1 MTVEGLVTRPSQDG
15 PAETLRRLE
24 AAIVSRGMT
33 IFARIDHAAGAKEA
47 GLELRP
53 TDVVIFGSA
62 KAGTPLMVASQT
74 IGIDLPLKVLVWQ
87 DAAGQ
92 TFVAYNDP
100 VWLVRRHGLGAP
112 AEAIAAKMQAGLAA
126 IAGEAAGGG

>member
-1 MTVEGLVTRPSQDG
+1 M
-15 PAETLRRLE
+15 A
-24 AAIVSRGMT
+24 
-33 IFARIDHAAGAKEA
+33 
-47 GLELRP
+47 
-53 TDVVIFGSA
+53 
-62 KAGTPLMVASQT
+62 ASQT
-74 IGIDLPLKVLVWQ
+74 IGIDLPLKMLVWQ

-126 IAGEAAGGG
+126 IAGEAAGGAL

>member
-1 MTVEGLVTRPSQDG
+1 MIVEGLVTQPSKDG

-33 IFARIDHAAGAKEA
+33 VFAHIDHAAGAKGA
-47 GLELRP
+47 GLDLRP

-62 KAGTPLMVASQT
+62 AAGTPLMAASQA
-74 IGIDLPLKVLVWQ
+74 IGIDLPLKMLVWR

-100 VWLVRRHGLGAP
+100 AWLIRRHGLGAP
-112 AEAIAAKMQAGLAA
+112 AEAVAAKMQAALSA

>member
-1 MTVEGLVTRPSQDG
+1 MVEGLVTRPSQDG
-15 PAETLRRLE
+15 PAETFRRLE
-24 AAIVSRGMT
+24 AAIVARGMT
-33 IFARIDHAAGAKEA
+33 IFAHIDHAAGAKEA
-47 GLELRP
+47 GLELRA
-53 TDVVIFGSA
+53 TDVVIFGLA
-62 KAGTPLMVASQT
+62 KAGTPLMAASQT
-74 IGIDLPLKVLVWQ
+74 IGIDLPLKMLVWQ

-100 VWLVRRHGLGAP
+100 IWLARRHGLGAP